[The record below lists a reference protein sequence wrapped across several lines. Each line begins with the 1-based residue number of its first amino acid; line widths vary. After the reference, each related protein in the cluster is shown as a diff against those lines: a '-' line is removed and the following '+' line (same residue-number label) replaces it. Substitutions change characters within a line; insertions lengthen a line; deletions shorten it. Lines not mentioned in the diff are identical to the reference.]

1 MNCVVPCPGPM
12 KIVGFDVFASIAE
25 NNSKIANE
33 AKPYS

>member
-1 MNCVVPCPGPM
+1 M